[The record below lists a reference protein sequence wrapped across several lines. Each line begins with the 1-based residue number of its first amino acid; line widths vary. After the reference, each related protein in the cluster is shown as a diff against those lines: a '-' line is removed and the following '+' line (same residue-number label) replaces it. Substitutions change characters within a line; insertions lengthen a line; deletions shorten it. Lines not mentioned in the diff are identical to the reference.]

1 VSNSINSLGLM
12 SGTSGD
18 GVDASIINSDG
29 KGQFKV
35 LINKYFEYTDD
46 ISENIYKLK
55 RNINKVED
63 IKKYV
68 SEINNLERKITLFHS
83 NVVSNFTANNDFEID
98 LVGFHGQT
106 ILHSPKD
113 KYSKQLGDGKLLS
126 QLSKKKVIYN
136 FRQNDLAEGGEGA
149 PLSPIFHQLI
159 VKEKKID
166 LPICILNIGGI
177 SNITLIGDIKEENLI
192 SKDIGPGNCLIDEWM
207 RRNKKGNYDKN
218 GKAASIGKTNE
229 LILNQALEDFENI
242 TDKNMNS
249 FDVNDF
255 EINFLRGLDLED
267 GASTITDFTSNII
280 ASKLLSEISK
290 SNLKITK
297 IILCGGG
304 RKNKTLIGRIKK
316 HCGKEVKFETTDDY
330 GFDGDFVES
339 QAFAFLAI
347 RSFFKLPISFPN
359 TTGCKSP
366 STGGVLVKIF
376 KIKLILSVYICLKLF
391 LIYFQI

>member
-1 VSNSINSLGLM
+1 M

-35 LINKYFEYTDD
+35 LINKYFQYTDD

-55 RNINKVED
+55 KNINKVED
-63 IKKYV
+63 IKKYA
-68 SEINNLERKITLFHS
+68 SEIKDLERKITLFHS
-83 NVVSNFTANNDFEID
+83 NVVSNCATNNDFEID
-98 LVGFHGQT
+98 LIGFHGQT

-177 SNITLIGDIKEENLI
+177 SNITLIGDLKEENLI

-218 GKAASIGKTNE
+218 GEAASIGKTNE
-229 LILNQALEDFENI
+229 LILNQALEDFENV

-280 ASKLLSEISK
+280 ASELLSEISK

-304 RKNKTLIGRIKK
+304 RKNKTLIDRIKK
-316 HCGKEVKFETTDDY
+316 HCGNEVKFETTDDY
-330 GFDGDFVES
+330 GVDGDFVES

-366 STGGVLVKIF
+366 STGGVLVKNF
-376 KIKLILSVYICLKLF
+376 
-391 LIYFQI
+391 

>member
-1 VSNSINSLGLM
+1 M

-35 LINKYFEYTDD
+35 LINKYFQYTDD

-63 IKKYV
+63 IKKYA
-68 SEINNLERKITLFHS
+68 SEINDLERKITLFHS
-83 NVVSNFTANNDFEID
+83 NVVSNCITNSDFEID
-98 LVGFHGQT
+98 LIGFHGQT

-177 SNITLIGDIKEENLI
+177 SNLTLIGDLKEENLI
-192 SKDIGPGNCLIDEWM
+192 SKDIGPGNCLIDEWI
-207 RRNKKGNYDKN
+207 RRNKKGNYDNN
-218 GKAASIGKTNE
+218 GEAASIGKTNE
-229 LILNQALEDFENI
+229 LILNQALEDFENV

-255 EINFLRGLDLED
+255 EINFLRGLDLEN

-290 SNLKITK
+290 SNLKISK

-304 RKNKTLIGRIKK
+304 RKNKTLIDKIKK
-316 HCGKEVKFETTDDY
+316 NCGKYFKFETTDDY
-330 GFDGDFVES
+330 GVDGDFVES

-359 TTGCKSP
+359 TTGCKLP
-366 STGGVLVKIF
+366 SIGGVLVENF
-376 KIKLILSVYICLKLF
+376 
-391 LIYFQI
+391 

>member
-1 VSNSINSLGLM
+1 M

-35 LINKYFEYTDD
+35 LINKYFQYTDD

-55 RNINKVED
+55 KNINKVED
-63 IKKYV
+63 IKKYA
-68 SEINNLERKITLFHS
+68 SEINDLERKITLFHS
-83 NVVSNFTANNDFEID
+83 NVVSNCTTNNDFEID
-98 LVGFHGQT
+98 LIGFHGQT

-159 VKEKKID
+159 VKEKKIE
-166 LPICILNIGGI
+166 LPNGILNIGGI
-177 SNITLIGDIKEENLI
+177 SNLTLIGDLKDENLI

-207 RRNKKGNYDKN
+207 RRNKKGNYDNN
-218 GKAASIGKTNE
+218 GEAASIGKTNE
-229 LILNQALEDFENI
+229 LILNQALEDFENV

-304 RKNKTLIGRIKK
+304 RKNKTLIDRIKK
-316 HCGKEVKFETTDDY
+316 HCGNEVKFETTDDY
-330 GFDGDFVES
+330 GVDGDFVES

-366 STGGVLVKIF
+366 STGGVLVKNF
-376 KIKLILSVYICLKLF
+376 
-391 LIYFQI
+391 

>member
-1 VSNSINSLGLM
+1 M

-35 LINKYFEYTDD
+35 LINKYFQYTDD

-166 LPICILNIGGI
+166 LPIGILNIGGI
-177 SNITLIGDIKEENLI
+177 SNLTLIGDLKDENLI

-207 RRNKKGNYDKN
+207 RRNKKGNYDNN
-218 GKAASIGKTNE
+218 GEAASIGRTNE
-229 LILNQALEDFENI
+229 LILNQALEDFENV

-304 RKNKTLIGRIKK
+304 RKNKTLIDRIKK
-316 HCGKEVKFETTDDY
+316 HCGNEVKFETTDDY
-330 GFDGDFVES
+330 GVDGDFVES

-366 STGGVLVKIF
+366 STGGVLVKNF
-376 KIKLILSVYICLKLF
+376 
-391 LIYFQI
+391 

>member
-1 VSNSINSLGLM
+1 M

-35 LINKYFEYTDD
+35 LINKYFQYTDD
-46 ISENIYKLK
+46 ISKNIYKLK

-63 IKKYV
+63 IKKYA
-68 SEINNLERKITLFHS
+68 SEINDLERKITLFHS
-83 NVVSNFTANNDFEID
+83 NVVSNCITNNDFEID
-98 LVGFHGQT
+98 LIGFHGQT

-177 SNITLIGDIKEENLI
+177 SNITLIGDLKEENLI

-218 GKAASIGKTNE
+218 GEAASIGKTNE
-229 LILNQALEDFENI
+229 LILNQALEDFENV

-304 RKNKTLIGRIKK
+304 RKNKTLIDRIKK
-316 HCGKEVKFETTDDY
+316 HCGNEVKFETTDDY
-330 GFDGDFVES
+330 GVDGDFVES

-359 TTGCKSP
+359 TTGCKLP
-366 STGGVLVKIF
+366 STGGVLVENF
-376 KIKLILSVYICLKLF
+376 
-391 LIYFQI
+391 

>member
-1 VSNSINSLGLM
+1 MSNSINSLGLM

-35 LINKYFEYTDD
+35 LINKYFQYTDD
-46 ISENIYKLK
+46 ISKYIYKLK

-63 IKKYV
+63 IKKYA
-68 SEINNLERKITLFHS
+68 SEIKDLERKITLFHS
-83 NVVSNFTANNDFEID
+83 NVVSNCATNNDFEID
-98 LVGFHGQT
+98 LIGFHGQT

-136 FRQNDLAEGGEGA
+136 FRQNDLVEGGEGA

-177 SNITLIGDIKEENLI
+177 SNLTLIEDLKDENLI

-218 GKAASIGKTNE
+218 GEAASIGKTNE
-229 LILNQALEDFENI
+229 LILNQALEDFESV
-242 TDKNMNS
+242 TDKNINS

-280 ASKLLSEISK
+280 ASKLLSVISK
-290 SNLKITK
+290 SDLKISK

-304 RKNKTLIGRIKK
+304 RKNKTLIDRIKK
-316 HCGKEVKFETTDDY
+316 HCGNEVKFETTDDY
-330 GFDGDFVES
+330 GVDGDFVES

-366 STGGVLVKIF
+366 STGGVLVKNF
-376 KIKLILSVYICLKLF
+376 
-391 LIYFQI
+391 

>member
-1 VSNSINSLGLM
+1 M

-18 GVDASIINSDG
+18 GVDASVINSDG

-35 LINKYFEYTDD
+35 LINKYFQYTDD

-55 RNINKVED
+55 KNINKVED
-63 IKKYV
+63 IKKYAL
-68 SEINNLERKITLFHS
+68 EINDLERKITLFHS
-83 NVVSNFTANNDFEID
+83 NVVSNCITNSDFEID
-98 LVGFHGQT
+98 LIGFHGQT

-166 LPICILNIGGI
+166 LPIGILNIGGI
-177 SNITLIGDIKEENLI
+177 SNLTLIGDLKEENLI

-207 RRNKKGNYDKN
+207 RRNKKGNYDNN
-218 GKAASIGKTNE
+218 GEAASIGKTNE
-229 LILNQALEDFENI
+229 LILNQALEDFENV
-242 TDKNMNS
+242 TDKNINS

-304 RKNKTLIGRIKK
+304 RKNKTLIDRIKK
-316 HCGKEVKFETTDDY
+316 HCGNEVKFETTDDY
-330 GFDGDFVES
+330 GVDGDFVES

-359 TTGCKSP
+359 TTGCKLP
-366 STGGVLVKIF
+366 STGGVLVKNF
-376 KIKLILSVYICLKLF
+376 
-391 LIYFQI
+391 

>member
-1 VSNSINSLGLM
+1 M

-35 LINKYFEYTDD
+35 LINKYFKYTDD

-63 IKKYV
+63 IKKYF
-68 SEINNLERKITLFHS
+68 SEINDLERKITLFHS
-83 NVVSNFTANNDFEID
+83 KVVSNCITNNNFEID

-159 VKEKKID
+159 VKEKKIN

-177 SNITLIGDIKEENLI
+177 SNLTLIGDLKEENLI

-218 GKAASIGKTNE
+218 GEAASIGKTNE
-229 LILNQALEDFENI
+229 LILNQALEDFENV

-280 ASKLLSEISK
+280 ASNLLNEISK
-290 SNLKITK
+290 SDLKISK

-304 RKNKTLIGRIKK
+304 RKNKTLIDRIKK
-316 HCGKEVKFETTDDY
+316 NCSNEVKFETTDDY
-330 GFDGDFVES
+330 GVDGDFVES

-366 STGGVLVKIF
+366 SKGGVLVKNF
-376 KIKLILSVYICLKLF
+376 
-391 LIYFQI
+391 

>member
-1 VSNSINSLGLM
+1 M

-35 LINKYFEYTDD
+35 LINKYFQYTDD

-55 RNINKVED
+55 RNINKIED

-83 NVVSNFTANNDFEID
+83 KAVSNFTTNNDFQID

-126 QLSKKKVIYN
+126 QLLKKKVIYN
-136 FRQNDLAEGGEGA
+136 FRQNDLVEGGEGA

-159 VKEKKID
+159 VREKKID

-177 SNITLIGDIKEENLI
+177 SNLTLIGDHIEENLI

-207 RRNKKGNYDKN
+207 RRNKKGNYDNN
-218 GKAASIGKTNE
+218 GEAASIGRTNE
-229 LILNQALEDFENI
+229 LILNQALEDFENV
-242 TDKNMNS
+242 TDKNLNS

-304 RKNKTLIGRIKK
+304 RKNKTLIDRIKK
-316 HCGKEVKFETTDDY
+316 HCGNEVKFETTDDY
-330 GFDGDFVES
+330 GVDGDFVES

-366 STGGVLVKIF
+366 STGGVLVKNF
-376 KIKLILSVYICLKLF
+376 
-391 LIYFQI
+391 

>member
-1 VSNSINSLGLM
+1 M

-35 LINKYFEYTDD
+35 LINKYFQYTDD

-55 RNINKVED
+55 RNINKIED

-83 NVVSNFTANNDFEID
+83 KAVSNFTTNNDFQID

-126 QLSKKKVIYN
+126 QLLKKKVIYN
-136 FRQNDLAEGGEGA
+136 FRQNDLVEGGEGA

-166 LPICILNIGGI
+166 LPICVLNIGGI
-177 SNITLIGDIKEENLI
+177 SNLTLIGDHKEENLI

-218 GKAASIGKTNE
+218 GEAASIGKTNE
-229 LILNQALEDFENI
+229 LILNQALEDFENV
-242 TDKNMNS
+242 TDKNINS

-280 ASKLLSEISK
+280 ASKLLSVISK
-290 SNLKITK
+290 SDLKISK

-304 RKNKTLIGRIKK
+304 RKNKTLIDRIKK
-316 HCGKEVKFETTDDY
+316 HFGNEVKFETTDDY
-330 GFDGDFVES
+330 GVDGDFVES

-366 STGGVLVKIF
+366 STGGVLVKNF
-376 KIKLILSVYICLKLF
+376 
-391 LIYFQI
+391 

>member
-1 VSNSINSLGLM
+1 M

-35 LINKYFEYTDD
+35 LINKYFQYTDD

-83 NVVSNFTANNDFEID
+83 NVVSNFTTNNDFEID

-177 SNITLIGDIKEENLI
+177 SNLTLIGDLKDENLI
-192 SKDIGPGNCLIDEWM
+192 SKDLGPGNCLIDEWM

-218 GKAASIGKTNE
+218 GEAASIGKTNE
-229 LILNQALEDFENI
+229 LILNQALEDFENV
-242 TDKNMNS
+242 TNKNMNS

-304 RKNKTLIGRIKK
+304 RKNKTLIDRIKK
-316 HCGKEVKFETTDDY
+316 HCGNEVKFETTDDY
-330 GFDGDFVES
+330 GVDGDFVES

-366 STGGVLVKIF
+366 STGGVLVKNF
-376 KIKLILSVYICLKLF
+376 
-391 LIYFQI
+391 

>member
-1 VSNSINSLGLM
+1 MSNSINSLGLM

-35 LINKYFEYTDD
+35 LINKYFQYTDD
-46 ISENIYKLK
+46 ISKNIYKLK

-63 IKKYV
+63 IKKYA
-68 SEINNLERKITLFHS
+68 SEINDLERKITLFHS
-83 NVVSNFTANNDFEID
+83 NVVSNCTTNNDFEID
-98 LVGFHGQT
+98 LIGFHGQT

-177 SNITLIGDIKEENLI
+177 SNLTLIGDLKEENLI

-218 GKAASIGKTNE
+218 GETASIGKTNE
-229 LILNQALEDFENI
+229 LILNQALEDFENF
-242 TDKNMNS
+242 TDKNINS

-267 GASTITDFTSNII
+267 GASTITEFTSNII

-290 SNLKITK
+290 SNLKISK

-304 RKNKTLIGRIKK
+304 RKNKTLIDRIKK
-316 HCGKEVKFETTDDY
+316 HCGNEVKFETTDDY
-330 GFDGDFVES
+330 GVDGDFVES

-366 STGGVLVKIF
+366 STGGVLVKNF
-376 KIKLILSVYICLKLF
+376 
-391 LIYFQI
+391 